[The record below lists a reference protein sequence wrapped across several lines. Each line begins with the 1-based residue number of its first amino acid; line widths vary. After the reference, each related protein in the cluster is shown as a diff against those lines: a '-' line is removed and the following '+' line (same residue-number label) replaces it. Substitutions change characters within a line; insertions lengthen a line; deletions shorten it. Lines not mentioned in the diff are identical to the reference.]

1 MFRSPAL
8 KIPDYRRLWLGAA
21 CNHLGMSGEQV
32 IIGLLVFQI
41 TQSTAWVGAAIALYF
56 LPLFVFGVLS
66 GAIADR
72 LDRRSLLRRIEF
84 CLGLNLALFAAL
96 AAAGA
101 LQLWVVF
108 VFIAISGSLRA
119 LHQPV
124 RVSYAYDVAGGA
136 QIVGSLSLLNLG
148 VRSGQLIGALMAGYA
163 MEHAGTSGAFLSLA
177 GIHLI
182 AFVLFCRLRSV
193 GLADPSSRV
202 PLRQNLREF
211 FGEMRVNRVLTM
223 LVIVTASVEVF
234 GFSFSTAL
242 PELATARF
250 DLGAE
255 GLGIMQGA
263 RALGG
268 ILASI
273 ALSTRQEISRRGL
286 AYLVMIYLFGGSL
299 LLLAVAPQFVL
310 ALAALLLVSG
320 MATASDIL
328 SQSMMQVSVAN
339 RLRGR
344 AMGAWVF
351 AVGFAPVG
359 HLQVGALAVTL
370 GVGNALA
377 VNGCILIGI
386 AVLTTVMVPRL
397 RTL

>member
-8 KIPDYRRLWLGAA
+8 KIPDYRRLWAGAA
-21 CNHLGMSGEQV
+21 CNHLGASGEQV

-84 CLGLNLALFAAL
+84 CLALNLGVFAAL
-96 AAAGA
+96 AAAGT
-101 LQLWVVF
+101 LELWVIF
-108 VFIAISGSLRA
+108 VFIAISGTLRA
-119 LHQPV
+119 LHQPA

-148 VRSGQLIGALMAGYA
+148 VRSGQLIGALLAGYV
-163 MEHAGTSGAFLSLA
+163 MEHVGTAGAFLSLA
-177 GIHLI
+177 SIHMI
-182 AFVLFCRLRSV
+182 AFGLFCLLRSV
-193 GLADPSSRV
+193 GLADPSSHV

-211 FGEMRVNRVLTM
+211 FGEMRVNRVLAM
-223 LVIVTASVEVF
+223 LVIITASVEVF

-268 ILASI
+268 ILASV
-273 ALSTRQEISRRGL
+273 ALSTRREISRRGL
-286 AYLVMIYLFGGSL
+286 AYLVVIYLFGGSL
-299 LLLAVAPQFVL
+299 LLLAAAPQFVL
-310 ALAALLLVSG
+310 ALAALLLVAG

-328 SQSMMQVSVAN
+328 TQSMMQISVSN

-351 AVGFAPVG
+351 AVGFAPIG
-359 HLQVGALAVTL
+359 HLEMGALAVTL
-370 GVGNALA
+370 GIGNALA
-377 VNGCILIGI
+377 VNGLILIGI
-386 AVLTTVMVPRL
+386 GILTTVMVPRL